1 MNEVLWDEDF
11 DVTKLLDEDSDYQSW
26 LDGLDCRQYNNEWYH
41 ANDAIQPIDI
51 LWSVPDAH

>member
-11 DVTKLLDEDSDYQSW
+11 DVTKLLDEDPDYQLW
-26 LDGLDCRQYNNEWYH
+26 LDGLDYRQYDNEWYH

-51 LWSVPDAH
+51 LWSVPDAC